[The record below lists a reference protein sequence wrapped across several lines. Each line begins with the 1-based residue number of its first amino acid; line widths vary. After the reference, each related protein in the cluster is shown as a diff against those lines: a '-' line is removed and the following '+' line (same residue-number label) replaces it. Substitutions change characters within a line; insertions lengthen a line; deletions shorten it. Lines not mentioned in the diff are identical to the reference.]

1 MGRAR
6 NWVWVVGSLY
16 CCTSKIVFLAKMNLL
31 RAIARY
37 VVVGWR
43 HFDRFHLSMPKKGE
57 GTLQGL
63 LLLLVHFLNIKDVTY
78 STNIKD
84 VEFLKGGL
92 IIEEG
97 TVQSTIGVCISRIFN
112 VQETNYYYICMLC

>member
-1 MGRAR
+1 
-6 NWVWVVGSLY
+6 
-16 CCTSKIVFLAKMNLL
+16 
-31 RAIARY
+31 
-37 VVVGWR
+37 
-43 HFDRFHLSMPKKGE
+43 MPKKGE

-78 STNIKD
+78 SINIKD